1 MSTSSEKPERRRYF
15 NSYFTDKEQARNAL
29 DIVYKEMMFSNK
41 ACQVPG
47 VCCVVCSWRKGQ
59 IE

>member
-29 DIVYKEMMFSNK
+29 DIVQRND
-41 ACQVPG
+41 VL
-47 VCCVVCSWRKGQ
+47 
-59 IE
+59 